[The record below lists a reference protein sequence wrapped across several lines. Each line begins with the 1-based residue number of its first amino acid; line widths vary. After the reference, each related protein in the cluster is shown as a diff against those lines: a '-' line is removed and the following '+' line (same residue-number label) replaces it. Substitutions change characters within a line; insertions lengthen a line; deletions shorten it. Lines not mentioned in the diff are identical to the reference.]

1 MNKLLV
7 FAEKGFTVAVLLV
20 YSGAILLL
28 LLSGGAQENE
38 FVEFDS
44 SLIRIINFLIYIV
57 TFLLLGL
64 RWKNTLYFLSKDRW
78 LFLLVV
84 LAAISMLWS
93 FEKGTTLKDSI
104 TLIGSSLFGLYF
116 ASRYTL
122 KQQLNLLGWTYGII
136 VVLSFIFAVALPK
149 YGIMGGIHQG
159 KWRGVFLHK
168 NGLGARMVYSCM
180 VFLIL
185 AYQSKK
191 HSLLMWI
198 GFSLS
203 ILLILMAASSSS
215 LLNILI
221 LALVYFIFQNLRLP
235 YLLMLPMLTMIL
247 TLGQILYFWFINN
260 ASVVFASI
268 GKDATLTGRTELWPL
283 VMDMIW
289 KHPWIGYGYGGFW
302 QGWDGESA
310 YIWRGSGW
318 TPTHPHNGFLA
329 LWLDLGLLGLGIFL
343 LGFRR
348 SLLQSLY
355 WVRITSQSVDLYPL
369 LHTSFLIIANLT
381 ETNLLETNSLTWILY
396 ISSSIYISEAI
407 DRQQTTGNKE
417 IRGVDM

>member
-1 MNKLLV
+1 
-7 FAEKGFTVAVLLV
+7 
-20 YSGAILLL
+20 
-28 LLSGGAQENE
+28 
-38 FVEFDS
+38 
-44 SLIRIINFLIYIV
+44 
-57 TFLLLGL
+57 
-64 RWKNTLYFLSKDRW
+64 
-78 LFLLVV
+78 
-84 LAAISMLWS
+84 MLWS